1 MYIKNKGGSNMSSYN
16 SVELVIKSDNKE
28 SVINA
33 LKDLSESIYL
43 ISNSGTLK
51 QVGSSFILVQTIFDS
66 IYTLHDIEK
75 TLNKVARKYCCE
87 IEAIL
92 SGVEW
97 DYSEHYYNNGKKAIF
112 KGGLSRS
119 YRSDMDNVKELDYFF
134 PLTFQLSVEAAEAFL
149 YDPDTMLKKWFGI
162 YRSTIDPWQYFY
174 GRGYNNTER
183 FINLDLY
190 YKVPGEMNVKDKKIL
205 DNGKTVVTYDFDD
218 FETRYEYDDGNHI
231 CKSNIDVPFVLDCD
245 DLDCDDFDC
254 DDFESRCEFD
264 NGNHICKSNIEVDT
278 WYKYN
283 TEGKLIEERSD
294 YEITRYSYDNQG
306 RLIYKEKKES
316 NCFGIET
323 WYEYNAEGKL
333 IEVRETCNNITRIL
347 GSYSYDRNGTLIH
360 CKNEWREI
368 WWNSNGEKIHR
379 NLFIRK
385 PRRIDSKD
393 PEEIL
398 IKKAFYEYN
407 NEGKLI
413 KEFYPKGYYIY
424 DESNDKDSNEC
435 QIPSVPGYYIWY
447 EYNDKGLLK
456 KETDSDGHKVFHF
469 YDNNG
474 KECRKICSNAND
486 KIVYETDFKNKE
498 FWYEYDENGN
508 LNTRID
514 KYGNESNRSFYN

>member
-33 LKDLSESIYL
+33 LKELSESIYQ
-43 ISNSGTLK
+43 IDNSGTLK

-134 PLTFQLSVEAAEAFL
+134 PLTSQLSVEAAEAFL

-205 DNGKTVVTYDFDD
+205 DDGKTVVTYDFDD
-218 FETRYEYDDGNHI
+218 FETR
-231 CKSNIDVPFVLDCD
+231 
-245 DLDCDDFDC
+245 
-254 DDFESRCEFD
+254 CEFD
-264 NGNHICKSNIEVDT
+264 DGNHICKSNIEVDT

-294 YEITRYSYDNQG
+294 DEITRYSYDNQG

-347 GSYSYDRNGTLIH
+347 VSYSYDRNGTLIH

-368 WWNSNGEKIHR
+368 WWNSKGEKIQR

-424 DESNDKDSNEC
+424 DESNDKGSNEC

-456 KETDSDGHKVFHF
+456 KEIDSDGRKVFHF

-486 KIVYETDFKNKE
+486 KIVYDTDFKNKE

-508 LNTRID
+508 LNNRID
-514 KYGNESNRSFYN
+514 KYGNVSNRSF

>member
-1 MYIKNKGGSNMSSYN
+1 MSSYN

-134 PLTFQLSVEAAEAFL
+134 PLTSQLSVEAAEAFL

-205 DNGKTVVTYDFDD
+205 DDGKTVVTYDFDD
-218 FETRYEYDDGNHI
+218 FETRYEYDDGNLIH
-231 CKSNIDVPFVLDCD
+231 KSETDVPFVLDC
-245 DLDCDDFDC
+245 
-254 DDFESRCEFD
+254 
-264 NGNHICKSNIEVDT
+264 
-278 WYKYN
+278 
-283 TEGKLIEERSD
+283 
-294 YEITRYSYDNQG
+294 
-306 RLIYKEKKES
+306 
-316 NCFGIET
+316 
-323 WYEYNAEGKL
+323 EYFL
-333 IEVRETCNNITRIL
+333 
-347 GSYSYDRNGTLIH
+347 
-360 CKNEWREI
+360 
-368 WWNSNGEKIHR
+368 
-379 NLFIRK
+379 
-385 PRRIDSKD
+385 
-393 PEEIL
+393 
-398 IKKAFYEYN
+398 
-407 NEGKLI
+407 
-413 KEFYPKGYYIY
+413 
-424 DESNDKDSNEC
+424 
-435 QIPSVPGYYIWY
+435 
-447 EYNDKGLLK
+447 
-456 KETDSDGHKVFHF
+456 
-469 YDNNG
+469 
-474 KECRKICSNAND
+474 
-486 KIVYETDFKNKE
+486 
-498 FWYEYDENGN
+498 
-508 LNTRID
+508 
-514 KYGNESNRSFYN
+514 